1 MHVLLFVAVLLCGSV
16 PLWLLGFLGLALYH
30 RRRPVPAGSDYL
42 VVLGAAL
49 EGCEPGPPLAARLDA
64 ALERFAAE
72 EAAGYAPL
80 VVVTGGKGPH
90 EDCTEAAAMARYLV
104 ARGVPAER
112 IRREER
118 AVNTAENLRFSAA
131 LMAAERP
138 GYRCTVVTNGFHT
151 VRSALAARRA
161 GAPAAV
167 LGADGPLAHG
177 PYLLLREAVGT
188 ALALWRPYGAALLLV
203 VAAGA
208 GALLGL
214 S

>member
-1 MHVLLFVAVLLCGSV
+1 MPALFPPAVLLGGYV
-16 PLWLLGFLGLALYH
+16 LLWLLGFLACALH
-30 RRRPVPAGSDYL
+30 QSRRPVAVGADYL

-49 EGCEPGPPLAARLDA
+49 DGCEPAPILAARLDA
-64 ALERFAAE
+64 ALKHLAAE
-72 EAAGYAPL
+72 EAAGHAAL
-80 VVVTGGKGPH
+80 LLVTGGKGPH
-90 EDCTEAAAMARYLV
+90 EECTEAGAMARYLI

-138 GYRCTVVTNGFHT
+138 GYRCTVVTSGFHT

-161 GAPAAV
+161 GAPGRV

-177 PYLLLREAVGT
+177 PYQLLREAVGT
-188 ALALWRPYGAALLLV
+188 ALAVPRVNGAALLLLTGTGV
-203 VAAGA
+203 V
-208 GALLGL
+208 LGL
-214 S
+214 A

>member
-1 MHVLLFVAVLLCGSV
+1 MHALFLLPVLLGGYVL
-16 PLWLLGFLGLALYH
+16 LWLLGFLGCALH
-30 RRRPVPAGSDYL
+30 QRRRPVPAGSDYL

-49 EGCEPGPPLAARLDA
+49 DGCGPAPTLAARLDA

-80 VVVTGGKGPH
+80 LLVTGGKGLH
-90 EDCTEAAAMARYLV
+90 EECTEAAAMARYLI

-138 GYRCTVVTNGFHT
+138 GYRCTVVTSGFHT

-161 GAPAAV
+161 GAPGRV

-177 PYLLLREAVGT
+177 PYQLLREAVGT
-188 ALALWRPYGAALLLV
+188 ALALPRANGAALLLLTGTGV
-203 VAAGA
+203 V
-208 GALLGL
+208 LGL
-214 S
+214 A

>member
-1 MHVLLFVAVLLCGSV
+1 MHVLLTAAALLCGYGL
-16 PLWLLGFLGLALYH
+16 LWLLGFLGLALH
-30 RRRPVPAGSDYL
+30 QIRRPVPVGRDYL

-49 EGCEPGPPLAARLDA
+49 DGCEPGRTLAARLDA

-80 VVVTGGKGPH
+80 VLVTGGKGPH
-90 EDCTEAAAMARYLV
+90 EECTEAAAMARYLI
-104 ARGVPAER
+104 ARGVPAAR

-118 AVNTAENLRFSAA
+118 AVNTTENLRFSAA
-131 LMAAERP
+131 LMTAERP
-138 GYRCTVVTNGFHT
+138 GYRCTVVTSGFHT

-161 GAPAAV
+161 GAPAEV

-188 ALALWRPYGAALLLV
+188 ALAL
-203 VAAGA
+203 
-208 GALLGL
+208 LGRA
-214 S
+214 

>member
-1 MHVLLFVAVLLCGSV
+1 MHVLPVIVALLCGCA
-16 PLWLLGFLGLALYH
+16 PLWLLGFLGLALYQRH
-30 RRRPVPAGSDYL
+30 RPAPVGADYL

-49 EGCEPGPPLAARLDA
+49 DGCEPAAPLAARLDA
-64 ALERFAAE
+64 ALARLAVE
-72 EAAGYAPL
+72 EAAGSAPL
-80 VVVTGGKGPH
+80 VLVTGGKGPH
-90 EDCTEAAAMARYLV
+90 ERCTEAAAMARYLI
-104 ARGVPAER
+104 AQGVPPER

-118 AVNTAENLRFSAA
+118 AANTAENLRFSAA

-188 ALALWRPYGAALLLV
+188 ALAL
-203 VAAGA
+203 AGRA
-208 GALLGL
+208 
-214 S
+214 

>member
-1 MHVLLFVAVLLCGSV
+1 MHVLLIVAVLLCGYAL
-16 PLWLLGFLGLALYH
+16 LWLLGFLGFALLYR
-30 RRRPVPAGSDYL
+30 RRRPAPVGSDYL

-49 EGCEPGPPLAARLDA
+49 DGCEPGRTLAGRLDA
-64 ALERFAAE
+64 ALARLAAE

-90 EDCTEAAAMARYLV
+90 EQCTEAAAMARYLID
-104 ARGVPAER
+104 RGVPAER

-118 AVNTAENLRFSAA
+118 AANTTENLRFSAA
-131 LMAAERP
+131 LMASERP
-138 GYRCTVVTNGFHT
+138 GYRCTVVTSGFHT

-161 GAPAAV
+161 GAPAEV

-188 ALALWRPYGAALLLV
+188 ALAVFGRV
-203 VAAGA
+203 
-208 GALLGL
+208 
-214 S
+214 

>member
-1 MHVLLFVAVLLCGSV
+1 MHALLIAAVLLCGYV
-16 PLWLLGFLGLALYH
+16 LLWLLGFLGLSLQQ
-30 RRRPVPAGSDYL
+30 RRRPAPVGSDYL

-49 EGCEPGPPLAARLDA
+49 DGCEPAPTLRARLDA
-64 ALERFAAE
+64 ALKRFAAE

-80 VVVTGGKGPH
+80 VLVTGGKGPH
-90 EDCTEAAAMARYLV
+90 EECTEAAAMARYLV

-138 GYRCTVVTNGFHT
+138 GYRCTVVTSGFHT
-151 VRSALAARRA
+151 VRSGLAARRA
-161 GAPAAV
+161 GVPAEV

-188 ALALWRPYGAALLLV
+188 ALAL
-203 VAAGA
+203 
-208 GALLGL
+208 LGRA
-214 S
+214 

>member
-1 MHVLLFVAVLLCGSV
+1 MTTAGVQC
-16 PLWLLGFLGLALYH
+16 ALVH
-30 RRRPVPAGSDYL
+30 GTSGDR
-42 VVLGAAL
+42 AAL
-49 EGCEPGPPLAARLDA
+49 DRQLLDRLV
-64 ALERFAAE
+64 RAAE

-80 VVVTGGKGPH
+80 VLVTGGKGPH
-90 EDCTEAAAMARYLV
+90 EECTEAAAMARYLV
-104 ARGVPAER
+104 DRGVPAER

-188 ALALWRPYGAALLLV
+188 ALAL
-203 VAAGA
+203 
-208 GALLGL
+208 LGRA
-214 S
+214 

>member
-1 MHVLLFVAVLLCGSV
+1 MRALLTPAALLGGYVL
-16 PLWLLGFLGLALYH
+16 LWLLGFLVCALH
-30 RRRPVPAGSDYL
+30 QRLRRVPVGTDYL

-49 EGCEPGPPLAARLDA
+49 DGCVPAPTLAARLDA
-64 ALERFAAE
+64 ALDRLAAE
-72 EAAGYAPL
+72 EAAGHAPL
-80 VVVTGGKGPH
+80 LLVTGGKGPH
-90 EDCTEAAAMARYLV
+90 EECTEAGAMARYLV

-138 GYRCTVVTNGFHT
+138 GYRCTVVTSGFHT

-161 GAPAAV
+161 GAHGRV

-177 PYLLLREAVGT
+177 PYQLLREAVGT
-188 ALALWRPYGAALLLV
+188 ALALLLLTGTGV
-203 VAAGA
+203 V
-208 GALLGL
+208 LGL
-214 S
+214 A

>member
-1 MHVLLFVAVLLCGSV
+1 MHVLLIVAVLLCGSV
-16 PLWLLGFLGLALYH
+16 LLWLLGFLGLALYQ
-30 RRRPVPAGSDYL
+30 RGRTAPAGSDYL

-49 EGCEPGPPLAARLDA
+49 EGCEPARPLTARLDA
-64 ALERFAAE
+64 ALERFAVE

-80 VVVTGGKGPH
+80 VLVTGGKGPH
-90 EDCTEAAAMARYLV
+90 EECTEAAAMARYLT
-104 ARGVPAER
+104 ARGVPAGR

-188 ALALWRPYGAALLLV
+188 ALAL
-203 VAAGA
+203 
-208 GALLGL
+208 LGRA
-214 S
+214 

>member
-1 MHVLLFVAVLLCGSV
+1 MHVLLIVAVLLCGYV
-16 PLWLLGFLGLALYH
+16 LLWLLGFLGLALYH
-30 RRRPVPAGSDYL
+30 RHRRPAPAGPDYL

-49 EGCEPGPPLAARLDA
+49 DGCEPAAPLAARLDA
-64 ALERFAAE
+64 ALERLAAE

-80 VVVTGGKGPH
+80 VLVTGGKGPH
-90 EDCTEAAAMARYLV
+90 EECTEAAAMARYLV

-188 ALALWRPYGAALLLV
+188 ALAL
-203 VAAGA
+203 
-208 GALLGL
+208 LGRA
-214 S
+214 

>member
-1 MHVLLFVAVLLCGSV
+1 MRVLLKTVVLLCGYVLLS
-16 PLWLLGFLGLALYH
+16 LLGFLGLALRGRH
-30 RRRPVPAGSDYL
+30 RPVPLGADYL

-49 EGCEPGPPLAARLDA
+49 DGCEPAPTLAARLDA
-64 ALERFAAE
+64 ALEHLDAE
-72 EAAGYAPL
+72 ADAGYAPL
-80 VVVTGGKGPH
+80 VLVTGGKGPH
-90 EDCTEAAAMARYLV
+90 ERCTEAAAMARYLI

-138 GYRCTVVTNGFHT
+138 GYRCTVVTSGFHT

-161 GAPAAV
+161 GAPAEV
-167 LGADGPLAHG
+167 LAADGPLAHG

-188 ALALWRPYGAALLLV
+188 ALALFGRV
-203 VAAGA
+203 
-208 GALLGL
+208 
-214 S
+214 

>member
-1 MHVLLFVAVLLCGSV
+1 MHALLIVAVLLCGCV
-16 PLWLLGFLGLALYH
+16 LLWLLGFLGFALLHRH
-30 RRRPVPAGSDYL
+30 RRPAPVGSDYL

-49 EGCEPGPPLAARLDA
+49 EGCEPGPTLAARLDA

-80 VVVTGGKGPH
+80 VLVTGGKGPH
-90 EDCTEAAAMARYLV
+90 ERCTEAAAMARYLT

-118 AVNTAENLRFSAA
+118 AVNTTENLRFSAG

-138 GYRCTVVTNGFHT
+138 GYHCTVVTSGFHT

-161 GAPAAV
+161 GATAEV

-188 ALALWRPYGAALLLV
+188 ALAL
-203 VAAGA
+203 
-208 GALLGL
+208 LGRI
-214 S
+214 

>member
-1 MHVLLFVAVLLCGSV
+1 MRALFLLPVLLGGYVL
-16 PLWLLGFLGLALYH
+16 LWLLGFLGCALH
-30 RRRPVPAGSDYL
+30 QRRRPVPAGSDYL

-49 EGCEPGPPLAARLDA
+49 DGCEPAPTLAARLDA

-80 VVVTGGKGPH
+80 LLVTGGKGPH
-90 EDCTEAAAMARYLV
+90 EECTEAAAMARYLI

-118 AVNTAENLRFSAA
+118 AVNTVENLRNSAA

-138 GYRCTVVTNGFHT
+138 GYRCTVVTSGFHT

-161 GAPAAV
+161 GSPARV
-167 LGADGPLAHG
+167 LGADALLAHG
-177 PYLLLREAVGT
+177 PYQLLREAVGT
-188 ALALWRPYGAALLLV
+188 ALALPRANGAALLLLTGTGV
-203 VAAGA
+203 V
-208 GALLGL
+208 LGL
-214 S
+214 A

>member
-1 MHVLLFVAVLLCGSV
+1 MRALLTVVALLCGYV
-16 PLWLLGFLGLALYH
+16 LLWLLGFLGLAVRRHH
-30 RRRPVPAGSDYL
+30 RPAPVGADYL

-49 EGCEPGPPLAARLDA
+49 DGCEPGPTLATRLDA
-64 ALERFAAE
+64 ALARLAAE

-80 VVVTGGKGPH
+80 VLVTGGKGPH
-90 EDCTEAAAMARYLV
+90 EQCTEAAAMARYLT

-118 AVNTAENLRFSAA
+118 AANTAENLRFSAV

-138 GYRCTVVTNGFHT
+138 GYRCTVITSGFHT

-161 GAPAAV
+161 GAPAEV

-177 PYLLLREAVGT
+177 PYPLLREAVGT
-188 ALALWRPYGAALLLV
+188 ALAV
-203 VAAGA
+203 
-208 GALLGL
+208 LGR

>member
-1 MHVLLFVAVLLCGSV
+1 MHALFLLPVLLGGYVL
-16 PLWLLGFLGLALYH
+16 LWLLGFLGCALH
-30 RRRPVPAGSDYL
+30 QRRRPVPAGSDYV

-49 EGCEPGPPLAARLDA
+49 DGCEPAPTLAARLDA
-64 ALERFAAE
+64 ARMLFAAE

-80 VVVTGGKGPH
+80 LLVTGGKGPH
-90 EDCTEAAAMARYLV
+90 EECTEAAAMARYLI

-138 GYRCTVVTNGFHT
+138 DYRCTVVTSGFHT

-161 GAPAAV
+161 GAPGRV

-177 PYLLLREAVGT
+177 PYQLLREAVGT
-188 ALALWRPYGAALLLV
+188 ALALPRANGAVLLLLTGTGV
-203 VAAGA
+203 V
-208 GALLGL
+208 LGL
-214 S
+214 A